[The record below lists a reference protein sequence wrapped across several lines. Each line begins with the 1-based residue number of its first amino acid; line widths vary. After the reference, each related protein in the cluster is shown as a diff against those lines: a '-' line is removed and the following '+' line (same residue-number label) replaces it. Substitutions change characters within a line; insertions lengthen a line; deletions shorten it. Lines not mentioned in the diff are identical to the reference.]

1 MKSNILQPMK
11 QTTETTHPTQR
22 DVSFDFLRVL
32 ACLMV
37 VVMHAQ
43 PSTSQESSLWLSF
56 SSYATVPCIGLF
68 FMISGAL
75 RLTRPITDYG
85 AYFKGIFRRI
95 VVPVLCWNVVFGFI
109 GALQNNASW
118 TDVTTYQ
125 FLLRL
130 NNPTLWFIF
139 PLLGL
144 YLLTPILQPWL
155 QTSSQR
161 QQRGYLILWLCTLCL
176 PWVKSVLSIEEG
188 AGSIFYY
195 FSGYVGYYLLGYYLH
210 QHSSQQFRIF
220 FVAFLGAWLVPA
232 VIKLANIQVDF
243 YEMFWYLSIFAVAQ
257 CAFWMKISQIDSLK
271 RWLNKHQNNF
281 THIARLSFGIYLV
294 HWGGILLL
302 RNASFSLSSFLPF
315 PLQHLTATILVF
327 LASLVV
333 AWLFQQNKW
342 TRQLI
347 GG

>member
-1 MKSNILQPMK
+1 MK

-43 PSTSQESSLWLSF
+43 PSTSQESSLWLSI
-56 SSYATVPCIGLF
+56 SSYATSPCIGLF

-130 NNPTLWFIF
+130 NNPTLWFIL

-144 YLLTPILQPWL
+144 YLLTPISCNHGCKQV
-155 QTSSQR
+155 
-161 QQRGYLILWLCTLCL
+161 
-176 PWVKSVLSIEEG
+176 VKDNNG
-188 AGSIFYY
+188 AI
-195 FSGYVGYYLLGYYLH
+195 
-210 QHSSQQFRIF
+210 
-220 FVAFLGAWLVPA
+220 
-232 VIKLANIQVDF
+232 
-243 YEMFWYLSIFAVAQ
+243 
-257 CAFWMKISQIDSLK
+257 
-271 RWLNKHQNNF
+271 
-281 THIARLSFGIYLV
+281 LSFGFAHFAYL
-294 HWGGILLL
+294 G
-302 RNASFSLSSFLPF
+302 
-315 PLQHLTATILVF
+315 
-327 LASLVV
+327 
-333 AWLFQQNKW
+333 
-342 TRQLI
+342 
-347 GG
+347 

>member
-1 MKSNILQPMK
+1 MK
-11 QTTETTHPTQR
+11 QTTEKPHPTQR
-22 DVSFDFLRVL
+22 DVSLDFLRIL

-43 PSTSQESSLWLSF
+43 PSTSQESSLWLSI
-56 SSYATVPCIGLF
+56 SSYATSPCIGLF

-75 RLTRPITDYG
+75 RLSRPITDCRNYL
-85 AYFKGIFRRI
+85 KGIFRRI
-95 VVPVLCWNVVFGFI
+95 VVPVVWWNVVFGVVDT
-109 GALQNNASW
+109 LQKGASW
-118 TDVTTYQ
+118 SDLTTYQ

-188 AGSIFYY
+188 AGSMFYY
-195 FSGYVGYYLLGYYLH
+195 FSGYVGYYILGYYLH
-210 QHSSQQFRIF
+210 QHCNKQFRFF
-220 FVAFLGAWLVPA
+220 FVAFLGAWIVPA

-281 THIARLSFGIYLV
+281 THIAQLSFGIYLV

-302 RNASFSLSSFLPF
+302 RNDSFSLSSFLPF
-315 PLQHLTATILVF
+315 PLQHLTAAVFVF
-327 LASLVV
+327 LGSLVV
-333 AWLFQQNKW
+333 TWLFQQNKW

>member
-1 MKSNILQPMK
+1 MK
-11 QTTETTHPTQR
+11 QTTEIPHPTQR
-22 DVSFDFLRVL
+22 DVSLDFLRIL

-75 RLTRPITDYG
+75 RLSRPITDCRNYL
-85 AYFKGIFRRI
+85 KEIFRRI
-95 VVPVLCWNVVFGFI
+95 VVPVVWWNVVFGVVET
-109 GALQNNASW
+109 LQKGASW
-118 TDVTTYQ
+118 SDLTIYQ

-155 QTSSQR
+155 QTNSR
-161 QQRGYLILWLCTLCL
+161 AQQRGYLMLWMCTLCL
-176 PWVKSVLSIEEG
+176 PWLKPFLPIEEG
-188 AGSIFYY
+188 VRSVFYY

-210 QHSSQQFRIF
+210 QHCSKQSRFF
-220 FVAFLGAWLVPA
+220 FVAFIGAWMVPT

-257 CAFWMKISQIDSLK
+257 CVFWMKISQTRLLQ
-271 RWLNKHQNNF
+271 RWLTRYNKNI
-281 THIARLSFGIYLV
+281 TRIARLSFGIYLV
-294 HWGGILLL
+294 HWGFILCL
-302 RNASFSLSSFLPF
+302 RNVPFSFSSFLPF